1 MRNEFKI
8 EFHRAVKSR
17 GLLLSLIAGLLI
29 VVCHFVW
36 MVLPLK
42 DNIMIS
48 NYPLSVFGKW
58 IGGEN
63 SSVFPTLY
71 YFTVPVLASLPF
83 AGSYKE
89 DIVSGY
95 IKNVTTRISRK
106 EYLKTKY
113 IVTFLIGGI
122 VSVFP
127 MIVNFLLTA
136 MVLPAILPQASTGYF
151 PIFSY
156 SMLGELFY
164 SHPYIYLLIYMV
176 INFIFLGLLST
187 LALVSAYIC
196 DNLFTTILSPFI
208 IYLFVYAVTQLTNL
222 HMLCP
227 FGFLRP
233 SQPIATNP
241 FVLLGEIV
249 LMSAMGGIYYYVG
262 KRKDIY

>member
-17 GLLLSLIAGLLI
+17 GLLLSLIVGLLI
-29 VVCHFVW
+29 AASHFVW
-36 MVLPLK
+36 TVLPLK

-48 NYPLSVFGKW
+48 GYPLSAFGKW

-63 SSVFPTLY
+63 YSVFPTLY
-71 YFTVPVLASLPF
+71 YFTVPVLAALPF

-106 EYLKTKY
+106 EYLKAKY
-113 IVTFLIGGI
+113 MVTFLTGGI
-122 VSVFP
+122 VAVLP
-127 MIVNFLLTA
+127 MMVNFLLTA
-136 MVLPAILPQASTGYF
+136 MVLPAILPQSSTGYF

-156 SMLGELFY
+156 SMLGDLFY
-164 SHPYIYLLIYMV
+164 SYPYIYLLIYMT
-176 INFIFLGLLST
+176 IDFIFFGLLST
-187 LALVSAYIC
+187 LALVSAYVC

-208 IYLFVYAVTQLTNL
+208 IYLLVYAVTQLTNL

-233 SQPIATNP
+233 SQPIAADP
-241 FVLLGEIV
+241 FVLLGETA
-249 LMSAMGGIYYYVG
+249 LMAAVGGIYYYVG
-262 KRKDIY
+262 KKKDIC